1 MSDTIRVAVCDCRP
15 IFRYGLQQ
23 IVETVPDMEI
33 VAFAACYDT
42 LLAAIEKAEADVLLI
57 DIDDNSAAGLDC
69 LRSLQERLPELGV
82 MIFTACEDCN
92 VIIRALGCGIRG
104 FKLKQAELDEVIDA
118 IRAVYQGHSV
128 MEPMVNQVLMENLAR
143 NRQQQRSVL
152 SSREREVLR
161 LIGKG
166 MSNRQIADTLF
177 ISTRT
182 VKFHVSA
189 IFEKL
194 DVKNRTEAALLV
206 A

>member
-1 MSDTIRVAVCDCRP
+1 MSDTIRIAVCDCRP

-23 IVETVPDMEI
+23 IVETVSDMEI
-33 VAFAACYDT
+33 VSCSTCYEA
-42 LLAAIEKAEADVLLI
+42 LMLEIEKPEIDVLLI
-57 DIDDNSAAGLDC
+57 DIDEDSRTALDC
-69 LRSLQERLPELGV
+69 LRSLQERRPELGV
-82 MIFTACEDCN
+82 LVFTACEDRN
-92 VIIRALGCGIRG
+92 VIIRALGYGIRG
-104 FKLKQAELDEVIDA
+104 FKQKHAELDEVLGA
-118 IRAVYQGHSV
+118 IRAMYEGHSV
-128 MEPMVNQVLMENLAR
+128 MDPVVNQILMENLAR
-143 NRQQQRSVL
+143 NRQREGSVL

-166 MSNRQIADTLF
+166 MSNKQIADSLF

>member
-1 MSDTIRVAVCDCRP
+1 M
-15 IFRYGLQQ
+15 
-23 IVETVPDMEI
+23 
-33 VAFAACYDT
+33 
-42 LLAAIEKAEADVLLI
+42 LAAYPVLFAGGATLI
-57 DIDDNSAAGLDC
+57 AGFVE
-69 LRSLQERLPELGV
+69 RHSRWVLQAVIVGVVLVGGVGFAPMALPVLPPEMLLKYSRMLSPPQVEEGA
-82 MIFTACEDCN
+82 TAM
-92 VIIRALGCGIRG
+92 
-104 FKLKQAELDEVIDA
+104 
-118 IRAVYQGHSV
+118 Y
-128 MEPMVNQVLMENLAR
+128 QVLMENLAR